1 MQLDY
6 PRPIRPL
13 RVPPNTLP
21 SSPIRASGEAR
32 DELLTAFGNWL
43 LVDEKD
49 PVIRGHIERAIE
61 VIKEELF
68 DLDQVKGGLARQVI
82 INCGVKGGVAI
93 GIAQRVS
100 QFKYVYK
107 AQIDIQATQDLM
119 RLGGRDNMDGDDEDD
134 FFDEF

>member
-1 MQLDY
+1 
-6 PRPIRPL
+6 
-13 RVPPNTLP
+13 VPPNTLP

-100 QFKYVYK
+100 QFKHVYK
-107 AQIDIQATQDLM
+107 AQIDIQAAQDLM